1 MQMLQLFLRQLIP
14 VMEHGIALLIPLSVL
29 AAMLDNREK
38 GRFVRYFK
46 KAAYWG
52 FWGSIFIMAVKQ
64 GTRTAVSREVFEGIT
79 AFTAICGEVLL
90 LQFLRSETVSEL
102 RKELF
107 RNSIMLTVVSL
118 FLYYGMEILIV
129 PVTTVTTA
137 EVIVSIETAIKILGA
152 VVGLLFAWMGS
163 IFVYRSARS
172 LKSKRLY
179 VVFAIQTAAL
189 LFQQIVYIVQILM
202 ARNILPLQKLINVMG
217 PLIDHQSQFVF
228 IVFAVAFA
236 VPFALFLQKRP
247 ARKDNEN
254 PAQYRKV
261 IASDIHKKRWGKA
274 MVIYLVAMILISSVG
289 NMYAHKKEELVPA
302 VNVTAVNNV
311 VSIPLSKVNDGHLHR
326 FAYHTQ
332 KGTAV
337 RFIVVL
343 KGGSAYGVGFDACE
357 ICGATGYIEREGQIV
372 CKLCDVVM
380 NKSTIGMKGG
390 CNPIPLKYSVND
402 GNLQIEQNLL
412 DEGEKYF
419 R

>member
-38 GRFVRYFK
+38 GRLVRYFK

-172 LKSKRLY
+172 LRSKRLY

-274 MVIYLVAMILISSVG
+274 MVVYLVAMILISSVG

>member
-46 KAAYWG
+46 KDAYWG

-172 LKSKRLY
+172 LRSKRLY

-274 MVIYLVAMILISSVG
+274 MVVYLVAMILISSVG

>member
-152 VVGLLFAWMGS
+152 VVGPVSYTHL
-163 IFVYRSARS
+163 
-172 LKSKRLY
+172 
-179 VVFAIQTAAL
+179 T
-189 LFQQIVYIVQILM
+189 
-202 ARNILPLQKLINVMG
+202 LPTIC
-217 PLIDHQSQFVF
+217 
-228 IVFAVAFA
+228 
-236 VPFALFLQKRP
+236 
-247 ARKDNEN
+247 
-254 PAQYRKV
+254 
-261 IASDIHKKRWGKA
+261 
-274 MVIYLVAMILISSVG
+274 SV
-289 NMYAHKKEELVPA
+289 
-302 VNVTAVNNV
+302 
-311 VSIPLSKVNDGHLHR
+311 
-326 FAYHTQ
+326 
-332 KGTAV
+332 
-337 RFIVVL
+337 
-343 KGGSAYGVGFDACE
+343 
-357 ICGATGYIEREGQIV
+357 
-372 CKLCDVVM
+372 
-380 NKSTIGMKGG
+380 
-390 CNPIPLKYSVND
+390 
-402 GNLQIEQNLL
+402 
-412 DEGEKYF
+412 
-419 R
+419 

>member
-1 MQMLQLFLRQLIP
+1 MR
-14 VMEHGIALLIPLSVL
+14 
-29 AAMLDNREK
+29 
-38 GRFVRYFK
+38 
-46 KAAYWG
+46 
-52 FWGSIFIMAVKQ
+52 
-64 GTRTAVSREVFEGIT
+64 
-79 AFTAICGEVLL
+79 
-90 LQFLRSETVSEL
+90 
-102 RKELF
+102 
-107 RNSIMLTVVSL
+107 
-118 FLYYGMEILIV
+118 
-129 PVTTVTTA
+129 
-137 EVIVSIETAIKILGA
+137 
-152 VVGLLFAWMGS
+152 
-163 IFVYRSARS
+163 
-172 LKSKRLY
+172 SKRLY

-274 MVIYLVAMILISSVG
+274 MVVYLVAMILISSVG

-302 VNVTAVNNV
+302 VNVTVVNNV